1 MPGFLLLKPRMRRL
15 YQPYVEFLRLPHVG
29 RLFLVAAIARMPI
42 SMTALAM
49 TLFLRDTLGDFAQA
63 GIVVGAYFVA
73 IAVVSPLLGR
83 VIDRWGPRLPLLIT
97 GWLQPLLLSVV
108 FVAAYD
114 GWGYALV
121 LMAAIAAGLVPPPIT
136 TITRTLWRYR
146 FPHEHDRRMAY
157 ALDSVMTEL
166 NFTLGPSLIGILAA
180 LSDTYIAM
188 GVAIVCNFLAFLLF
202 MQARVLDFWQHSS
215 AGERHW
221 LGPLTDRRLVLYFC
235 LGFGLTFCLGLFEVS
250 YPAYALAF
258 DSPALAGILIAL
270 NGLGSAVGGALFGT
284 WQSSRSVEQQYAL
297 ALSVLVVPFVL
308 HALFPQLAV
317 FIVVA
322 FFGGLAVAPAL
333 TSLTLLTNRRA
344 PALYATEAL
353 TWSATFI
360 ISGLGGGMGAAGY
373 FIETWSLT
381 TTFWIGAAVVG
392 CMALCA
398 WGLQRGVSGESVIA
412 TAGAHH
418 E

>member
-1 MPGFLLLKPRMRRL
+1 MPGFLLLKPTMRRL
-15 YQPYVEFLRLPHVG
+15 YQPYVDFLRLPDVG

-49 TLFLRDTLGDFAQA
+49 TLFLRVTLGDFAQA

-73 IAVVSPLLGR
+73 IALVSPLLGR
-83 VIDRWGPRLPLLIT
+83 WIDRLGPRLPMLIT
-97 GWLQPLLLSVV
+97 GWLQPLLLTLV
-108 FVAAYD
+108 FVAAYQH
-114 GWGYALV
+114 WGYAIV
-121 LMAAIAAGLVPPPIT
+121 LTAAIAAGLVPPPIT
-136 TITRTLWRYR
+136 TITRTLWRHR
-146 FPHEHDRRMAY
+146 FQQEQERRMAY

-166 NFTLGPSLIGILAA
+166 NFTLGPSIVGLLAA
-180 LSDTYIAM
+180 LTNAHVAM
-188 GVAIVCNFLAFLLF
+188 LVAIVCNFLAFLLF
-202 MQARVLDFWQHSS
+202 MRGRVLEHWQSS
-215 AGERHW
+215 SHGERHW

-250 YPAYALAF
+250 YPAYALVF
-258 DSPALAGILIAL
+258 DSPALAGLLLAL
-270 NGLGSAVGGALFGT
+270 SGLGSALGGALFGT
-284 WQSSRSVEQQYAL
+284 WQSGRSVEQQYAL
-297 ALSVLVVPFVL
+297 ALSFLVLPFVL
-308 HALFPQLAV
+308 HALLPQLPV
-317 FIVVA
+317 FVVVA
-322 FFGGLAVAPAL
+322 FFGGLAIAPAL

-360 ISGLGGGMGAAGY
+360 ISGLGCGMGAAGY

-392 CMALCA
+392 CMAVCA
-398 WGLQRGVSGESVIA
+398 WGLQRGTWSEPAGVS
-412 TAGAHH
+412 H